1 MYLRLKH
8 HCPSGVAGSRHH
20 RDGRPA
26 LPALRDEL
34 LERHYAA
41 FDWHHGGPPGPIKFI
56 DLHQLELA
64 AHLARAGDERAG
76 TMVKRYVRGIE
87 CLVLQPETGAA
98 HYATGPAWNAP
109 CVSRTLGGQAVVI
122 QALVIAGRHV
132 RSCAHVRVV
141 AQLARFVATHWPEIK
156 HGTARPAGGAVGPA
170 RVCERA
176 WYVSAIGAF
185 AELYDNRP
193 LRAAALARFDRLASE
208 LCGVNGEFRPLTHCL
223 TLADRIAIA
232 TTASEFRAAAGGK
245 AFTRYAR
252 RLLIAGASRHAHPA
266 GGWIQAYRDGA
277 PPDLDCSIELVRS
290 ADALRGRAYP
300 ELARIAIEGKR
311 ALFNPEL
318 ALARMPESGLLL
330 LLTDATGNLVP
341 RHLAAPAGHRSACF
355 AGNRHELLVN
365 TRK

>member
-8 HCPSGVAGSRHH
+8 HCPSRLAESGHR
-20 RDGRPA
+20 RDGKPA

-34 LERHYAA
+34 LARHYAA
-41 FDWHHGGPPGPIKFI
+41 FDWQHGGPPGPIKFV

-76 TMVKRYVRGIE
+76 MMIERYVRGIE
-87 CLVLQPETGAA
+87 RLVSQPETGAA
-98 HYATGPAWNAP
+98 HYATGPAWNTP
-109 CVSRTLGGQAVVI
+109 CVSRTLAGQAVVI
-122 QALVIAGRHV
+122 QALVIAGRHA
-132 RSCAHVRVV
+132 RSCAHVRLV
-141 AQLARFVATHWPEIK
+141 AQLARFVATHWAEID
-156 HGTARPAGGAVGPA
+156 HDPGQPAGDAAGRA

-193 LRAAALARFDRLASE
+193 LRAAALARFDRLASG
-208 LCGVNGEFRPLTHCL
+208 LCGANGEFRPLTHRL
-223 TLADRIAIA
+223 TLADQIAVA
-232 TTASEFRAAAGGK
+232 ATASEFRAAAGGK
-245 AFTRYAR
+245 VFARYAR

-290 ADALRGRAYP
+290 ADALRGHAHP

-311 ALFNPEL
+311 ALFKPAL

-330 LLTDATGNLVP
+330 LLTEATDNPVS
-341 RHLAAPAGHRSACF
+341 RHLAARAGHRSARF
-355 AGNRHELLVN
+355 ARNRHELLVN